1 MKKSPSF
8 KKYVLLSI
16 AVHILVFGSFYL
28 VEALQQKFPKQ
39 ENVSIDLLTP
49 EEMQKLVAA
58 QEGNQPKK
66 LPVPTVPKNQVVEQ
80 SEHSINEAEPVDSRF
95 LSAKNQTV
103 TKQTVAKEHGEFQ
116 NIKKAAPQ
124 KTGPKGDGKV
134 KSDAKAEAKATPE
147 QKEKIVR
154 DLFKSFDASEALE
167 RQKVADRKKEKDS
180 EQGQGLGRGNNEDI
194 AKDGADTSRSN
205 DYLKDVD
212 QGLETMLN
220 TREFKYYSYYN
231 RIRRQLAQHW
241 EGRVREKLSKMFKE
255 GRAPASTGQ
264 DRVTKLMIVLND
276 RGTLVNVQVMSDS
289 GVRDLDDA
297 AIEAFRAAA
306 PFPNPPKGIIEGDGT
321 VKIRWDFVLE
331 S

>member
-8 KKYVLLSI
+8 RKYVSLSLL
-16 AVHILVFGSFYL
+16 VHVLVLGGLLLFGDLEIF
-28 VEALQQKFPKQ
+28 KPKAPPQ
-39 ENVSIDLLTP
+39 SVSIDLVTP
-49 EEMQKLVAA
+49 EDLAKMAQAEKLGQKKQVLAPM
-58 QEGNQPKK
+58 NQI
-66 LPVPTVPKNQVVEQ
+66 VEQ
-80 SEHSINEAEPVDSRF
+80 NEKSLNEKEPVDSRF
-95 LSAKNQTV
+95 LSAKNQIV
-103 TKQTVAKEHGEFQ
+103 TKQTVARNRGEFQ
-116 NIKKAAPQ
+116 NLKKAAPP
-124 KTGPKGDGKV
+124 KAGPKGDGKA
-134 KSDAKAEAKATPE
+134 KSEATENEQTRDERVAK
-147 QKEKIVR
+147 
-154 DLFKSFDASEALE
+154 DLFKNFDPSEALD
-167 RQKVADRKKEKDS
+167 RQRKRDLAEKEAKVA
-180 EQGQGLGRGNNEDI
+180 GQGLGHGNGEQE
-194 AKDGADTSRSN
+194 AKEGSETSQTN
-205 DYLKDVD
+205 DYIKDVD

-255 GRAPASTGQ
+255 GRSPASSGQ

-276 RGTLVNVQVMSDS
+276 KGTLVRVQVLLDS

-297 AIEAFRAAA
+297 AVEAFRAAA